1 MDEFETRN
9 VVLDGRSVEIIEG
22 VVVERGLGV
31 RGFSAALRMI
41 VREWQEQQSARD
53 TFEPSIA
60 QASGE

>member
-9 VVLDGRSVEIIEG
+9 VVLDRQSVRIIEG

-41 VREWQEQQSARD
+41 VREWQEQQTAKD
-53 TFEPSIA
+53 TLDDSIA
-60 QASGE
+60 QNYGV